1 MFLFPTEQY
10 FLTMSVIFCMSSY
23 MVWLCLSNLFQSYA
37 VSFFDLFWP
46 RARVVFSV
54 GTDHLVLPDQ
64 TWFHFVLCPIS
75 SILVLCGLVSSW
87 IILWSCFMLPC
98 LLWSCLTFSQ
108 ILFILFSLC
117 VVLNGFVW
125 FCSVVFCLS
134 NRFLVCLGVLA
145 TCILNFL
152 TTPDIVLSYLIQ
164 CFLLILLPTHF
175 SLVSK
180 YFKLFGKPW
189 ITWIFRLSWHSF
201 RLVVHRFLD
210 LFYRCRV
217 LADNPIK
224 TLPDNAFK
232 TVGKKLEKM

>member
-1 MFLFPTEQY
+1 
-10 FLTMSVIFCMSSY
+10 
-23 MVWLCLSNLFQSYA
+23 
-37 VSFFDLFWP
+37 
-46 RARVVFSV
+46 
-54 GTDHLVLPDQ
+54 
-64 TWFHFVLCPIS
+64 
-75 SILVLCGLVSSW
+75 
-87 IILWSCFMLPC
+87 MLPC

-125 FCSVVFCLS
+125 SCSVVFCLS
-134 NRFLVCLGVLA
+134 NRFLVFLGVLA
-145 TCILNFL
+145 TCIWNFL

-180 YFKLFGKPW
+180 YFKLFGKPWKIDFKKHRELHSFRKSW